1 MLIRTE
7 FLLVTTLSLNRTIG
21 TRMIALFKS
30 DPTKTLRKRY
40 QAKLEEAMLAQRKG
54 DIKTYSFIT
63 AEAEELLK
71 EIEGLESSKS

>member
-1 MLIRTE
+1 M
-7 FLLVTTLSLNRTIG
+7 F
-21 TRMIALFKS
+21 ALFKS
-30 DPTKTLRKRY
+30 NPTKQLRKRY

-71 EIEGLESSKS
+71 EIEELESSKS